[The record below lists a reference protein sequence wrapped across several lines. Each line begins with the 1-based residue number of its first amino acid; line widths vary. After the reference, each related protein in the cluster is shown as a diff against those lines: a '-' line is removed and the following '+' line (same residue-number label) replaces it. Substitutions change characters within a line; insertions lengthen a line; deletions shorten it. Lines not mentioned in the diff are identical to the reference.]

1 MSEKGKEAGIAV
13 TAEELARINRFAKKE
28 LRAEEVYTFAVKL
41 CDNEVDRDFER
52 FDRAALEEL
61 SELFVGRTGIF
72 DHSWSAG
79 GQTARIYRA
88 AVVKAVK
95 VSAATPTG
103 YEAAFAALEQEAVDV
118 IVCDSTSVDVQLK
131 LRASVEKASGAQ
143 KERIGVVSG
152 GASETAAKLVERA
165 GKLNSERMVLTAP
178 GDVRMAAAA
187 AAVIAGESD
196 PSVPVNGAVLAG
208 FSGLSA
214 SYDDTQV
221 DTLVTGGV
229 TPLECVSGEVSI
241 VRGITTR
248 TTTGGA
254 ADKTW
259 RELTTVR
266 IVDDVIPALRASLRA
281 RFVRSKNTA
290 QVRAAIRSQ
299 VMVELENKRAQE
311 IIDSFGEVSVKA
323 SEDDPTV
330 CLVEFSF
337 AVAHGLNRIYLSA
350 HITV

>member
-1 MSEKGKEAGIAV
+1 MVHEHPGVYSSYDASSVIGGK
-13 TAEELARINRFAKKE
+13 K
-28 LRAEEVYTFAVKL
+28 
-41 CDNEVDRDFER
+41 
-52 FDRAALEEL
+52 
-61 SELFVGRTGIF
+61 
-72 DHSWSAG
+72 
-79 GQTARIYRA
+79 TARILGAAAVSTTGTANEVVTLTSYAEGVSAFGEDAEGTVGMAALLAALYRNGA
-88 AVVKAVK
+88 AVV
-95 VSAATPTG
+95 
-103 YEAAFAALEQEAVDV
+103 
-118 IVCDSTSVDVQLK
+118 
-131 LRASVEKASGAQ
+131 KASGAQ

-152 GASETAAKLVERA
+152 GVGETAAKLVERA

>member
-1 MSEKGKEAGIAV
+1 MVHEHPGVYSSYDASSVIGGK
-13 TAEELARINRFAKKE
+13 K
-28 LRAEEVYTFAVKL
+28 
-41 CDNEVDRDFER
+41 
-52 FDRAALEEL
+52 
-61 SELFVGRTGIF
+61 
-72 DHSWSAG
+72 
-79 GQTARIYRA
+79 TARILGAAAVSTTGTANEVVTLTSYAEGVSAFGEDAEGTVGMAALLAALYRNGA

-143 KERIGVVSG
+143 RERIGVVSG

-165 GKLNSERMVLTAP
+165 GKLNSERM
-178 GDVRMAAAA
+178 
-187 AAVIAGESD
+187 
-196 PSVPVNGAVLAG
+196 VLAG

>member
-1 MSEKGKEAGIAV
+1 MHACGHDAHTASLLGAAKVLSQNRDRFGGELRFLFQP
-13 TAEELARINRFAKKE
+13 AEE
-28 LRAEEVYTFAVKL
+28 
-41 CDNEVDRDFER
+41 
-52 FDRAALEEL
+52 
-61 SELFVGRTGIF
+61 
-72 DHSWSAG
+72 
-79 GQTARIYRA
+79 
-88 AVVKAVK
+88 
-95 VSAATPTG
+95 
-103 YEAAFAALEQEAVDV
+103 
-118 IVCDSTSVDVQLK
+118 
-131 LRASVEKASGAQ
+131 
-143 KERIGVVSG
+143 
-152 GASETAAKLVERA
+152 
-165 GKLNSERMVLTAP
+165 
-178 GDVRMAAAA
+178 
-187 AAVIAGESD
+187 
-196 PSVPVNGAVLAG
+196 
-208 FSGLSA
+208 
-214 SYDDTQV
+214 
-221 DTLVTGGV
+221 
-229 TPLECVSGEVSI
+229 
-241 VRGITTR
+241 
-248 TTTGGA
+248 TTGGA

>member
-1 MSEKGKEAGIAV
+1 MVHEHPGVYSSYDASSVIGGK
-13 TAEELARINRFAKKE
+13 K
-28 LRAEEVYTFAVKL
+28 
-41 CDNEVDRDFER
+41 
-52 FDRAALEEL
+52 
-61 SELFVGRTGIF
+61 
-72 DHSWSAG
+72 
-79 GQTARIYRA
+79 TARILGAAAVSTTGTANEVVTLTSYAEGVSAFGEDAEGTVGMAALLAALYRNGA

-118 IVCDSTSVDVQLK
+118 
-131 LRASVEKASGAQ
+131 
-143 KERIGVVSG
+143 
-152 GASETAAKLVERA
+152 
-165 GKLNSERMVLTAP
+165 
-178 GDVRMAAAA
+178 
-187 AAVIAGESD
+187 
-196 PSVPVNGAVLAG
+196 
-208 FSGLSA
+208 
-214 SYDDTQV
+214 
-221 DTLVTGGV
+221 
-229 TPLECVSGEVSI
+229 I